1 MRAKWE
7 FSKRFV
13 LAQALC
19 YYGLFFML
27 GVAAVAL
34 NAFDIGVIVMWF
46 ACFAYGVMGWILVP
60 FVAAA
65 VASIRK
71 RHSKHLS
78 DRTLVVSVLVN
89 LPGLVITVLV
99 AVGLLAWASKLG
111 EIPT

>member
-1 MRAKWE
+1 MRAKWK

-27 GVAAVAL
+27 GVVAVAL
-34 NAFDIGVIVMWF
+34 NAFDIGVMWF

-60 FVAAA
+60 FAAAA

-89 LPGLVITVLV
+89 LPGLVITVSV